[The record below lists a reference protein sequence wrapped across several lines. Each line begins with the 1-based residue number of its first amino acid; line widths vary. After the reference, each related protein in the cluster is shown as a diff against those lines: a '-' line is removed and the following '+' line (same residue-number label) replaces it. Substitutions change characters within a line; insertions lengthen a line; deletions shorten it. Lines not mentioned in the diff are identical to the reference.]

1 MIIKNLRHSRDLLEL
16 KQKDLTTLFGV
27 TSSTISGWETGKDT
41 MPLKQLIKYANKY
54 NFSLDYLLGIKDYN
68 ENYLPLE
75 INLKTIG
82 NNLRT
87 MRKQH
92 HKTQQEIADVIN
104 TSASGYAHYENARNL
119 IPTSFLYNLSYIYED
134 ISIDKILGRKK
145 QS

>member
-27 TSSTISGWETGKDT
+27 TCSTISGWETGKDT
-41 MPLKQLIKYANKY
+41 MPLKQLVKYANEY

-68 ENYLPLE
+68 EIYLPLE
-75 INLKTIG
+75 IDLKVIG
-82 NNLRT
+82 KNLRT
-87 MRKQH
+87 LRKQH
-92 HKTQQEIADVIN
+92 HKTQQEIAAVIN

-119 IPTSFLYNLSYIYED
+119 IPTSFLFNLSYIYED
-134 ISIDKILGRKK
+134 ISIDRILGRKK